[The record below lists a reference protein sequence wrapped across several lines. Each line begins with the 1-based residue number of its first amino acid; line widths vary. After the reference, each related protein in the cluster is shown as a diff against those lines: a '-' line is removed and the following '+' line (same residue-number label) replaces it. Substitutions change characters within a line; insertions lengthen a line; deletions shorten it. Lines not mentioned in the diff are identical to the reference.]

1 MKRALL
7 LIMVILSLGAC
18 GKAEKGEGAA
28 SPGTEKEEVYKSVR
42 VEEVR
47 KEEIVRNDISSGI
60 IDPIN
65 EVAQVTETGGD
76 IVEINYRNGDRVEEG
91 DVIVRLRDQN
101 VSSTYLSAEADLISA
116 KSDYETKEINFKK
129 FEKLYAEDLISEDEF
144 LSVRNAYN
152 QSKSALKMTEAN
164 YLKVKED
171 YDNLTMKAK
180 ISGVVTDMDV
190 KLYEKITKDTKIFTV
205 VDDTIMRINTAVSGG
220 EVNTLEVGGKAI
232 ISPEGMTESFE
243 GRVYEINP
251 VADPVS
257 KKFAV
262 KVELPNKSGELKK
275 GMYSRVTIQTG
286 RREGFVVPLE
296 SVVVKDLY
304 SYIFIEEDGKARQIR
319 VERGYSQPR
328 SVEVVSSE
336 LPDNFNVVVE
346 GQFLLEDKDNLKI
359 LD

>member
-1 MKRALL
+1 MKKALL

-18 GKAEKGEGAA
+18 GKAEKGGGTVPA
-28 SPGTEKEEVYKSVR
+28 TEKEEVYKSVR
-42 VEEVR
+42 IEEIR
-47 KEEIVRNDISSGI
+47 KRDIVRNDISSGI

-76 IVEINYRNGDRVEEG
+76 IVEINYRNGDRVKAG
-91 DVIVRLRDQN
+91 DIIVRLRDQN

-129 FEKLYAEDLISEDEF
+129 FEKLYAENLISEDEF

-152 QSKSALKMTEAN
+152 QSRSTLRMTEAN

-171 YDNLTMKAK
+171 YDNLTMRAK

-190 KLYEKITKDTKIFTV
+190 KLYEKIVKDTKIFTV

-220 EVNTLEVGGKAI
+220 EVNSLKVGGKAI

-286 RREGFVVPLE
+286 EREGFVVPLE

-304 SYIFIEEDGKARQIR
+304 SYIFIEEDGRAKQVR
-319 VERGYSQPR
+319 VERGYSQLR

-346 GQFLLEDKDNLKI
+346 GQFLLEDKDNLKV